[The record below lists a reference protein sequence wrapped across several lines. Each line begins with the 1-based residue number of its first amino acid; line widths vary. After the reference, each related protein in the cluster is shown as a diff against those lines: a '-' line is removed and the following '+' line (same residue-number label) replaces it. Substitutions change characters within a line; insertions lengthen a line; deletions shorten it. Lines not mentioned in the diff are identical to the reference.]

1 MEEMKDRLKAA
12 RKKLGLKQREVAE
25 RIGVT
30 VSAYGAWETGRD
42 VVPDT
47 RLYMLNKEFCI
58 NSDWLETGEGEM
70 FVEPDVNLIFREQIV
85 KMFEELPE
93 DYKKLWLSCA
103 RAVVEANGC
112 TTTAINDINK
122 AVEEFE
128 NRDVGTKVD
137 TTING
142 SHNTTNINV
151 K

>member
-1 MEEMKDRLKAA
+1 MEEMKDRLKAV
-12 RKKLGLKQREVAE
+12 REELGLKQRELAE
-25 RIGVT
+25 RLGV
-30 VSAYGAWETGRD
+30 STGR
-42 VVPDT
+42 VGSWECGLAAPGKT
-47 RLYMLNKEFCI
+47 RLYQLCNEFHV
-58 NSDWLETGEGEM
+58 SQTWLETGEGEM
-70 FVEPDVNLIFREQIV
+70 FVEPDVNQIFREQIV

-112 TTTAINDINK
+112 TNTAINDINK